1 MISTI
6 VVCYILL
13 SVAHLLNVH
22 QFENDCTHFHIHSSI
37 IYFVV
42 YLREVPYGESIFS
55 GLDWTGLDWTGGAG
69 SCSRFLVTRDI
80 CILWRGLKSLGEET
94 QVRRS
99 P

>member
-1 MISTI
+1 MGNQ
-6 VVCYILL
+6 Y
-13 SVAHLLNVH
+13 SV
-22 QFENDCTHFHIHSSI
+22 
-37 IYFVV
+37 
-42 YLREVPYGESIFS
+42 
-55 GLDWTGLDWTGGAG
+55 DWTGLDWTGGAG